1 MMEEVIYIG
10 DGENEKLG
18 LEEAKGIY
26 PLQAFPFAC
35 EKKLSM
41 ICLSI

>member
-1 MMEEVIYIG
+1 MMEEAIYIG

-18 LEEAKGIY
+18 LEVAKGIY
-26 PLQAFPFAC
+26 PLQAFLLRV
-35 EKKLSM
+35 KKNLSM